1 MIILHPVYYGRI
13 RKSLLI
19 LLFFVSLGGV
29 HKASAQ
35 LDKHYFFYVG
45 RSYIIDNKFRDA
57 IETLNVLLKVDEK
70 AYEGYFLRGIAKY
83 NLDDLLGA
91 EQDFSYAIENNP
103 VFTAA
108 YQYRA
113 ITRSR
118 LGNYD
123 DALKDFQVAI
133 DLRPDR
139 PDPYFSRG
147 VTFLLSQQFEKAVED
162 FTTFIRFDNKVVD
175 AYVNRG
181 TSYLMM
187 KDTTRAYEDY
197 NTAIRTNRESPLA
210 YSRRGMLYMAQKKYD
225 EALADFDKSIEC
237 DSTYIPSYFNR
248 ALVYSTI
255 NRPVQAIE
263 DFSRVLALDSTSSL
277 TYFNRAILRNQIG
290 DYNNALADYDK
301 VAFYSP
307 NNVLL
312 YYNRAAL
319 YRQLGDYYAAIN
331 DYTRAIELYPDFA
344 NAYLG
349 RSALRYMLNDM
360 QGSRSDKE
368 TADKKIAEYRSKL
381 TDSSFSVYADTSKR
395 FNQLLSFDASMG
407 GSEGM
412 QRMTARSSNIALL
425 PMFKF
430 SMVRPD
436 TVPVRTVYFVPR
448 VEQFRTEVADP
459 YVKLVNRDSDFPTD
473 SLFAFDR
480 AIEDSL
486 RYNRPSWQLLFKR
499 GITQSLIRQYTGSI
513 SNYTAAIDLDPS
525 NPFLYINRS
534 TTQSEMV
541 DFISSIDNGYQ
552 RITVDNDPASQLKS
566 NSSRSYNYDDAIADL
581 NKAARL
587 FPEFAYIYYNRANLL
602 CRSGRI
608 PEALEDYTKAIE
620 LNPSFAEAY
629 YNRGLVQ
636 IFLKDTRK
644 GCLDMSKAGELGLQ
658 DAYRV
663 LKLYGNMLQEE

>member
-1 MIILHPVYYGRI
+1 M
-13 RKSLLI
+13 RKFLLI
-19 LLFFVSLGGV
+19 LLFVVSLGDAYE
-29 HKASAQ
+29 ASAQ
-35 LDKHYFFYVG
+35 LDKYYFFYVG
-45 RSYIIDNKFRDA
+45 RNYIIRNKFRDA
-57 IETLNVLLKVDEK
+57 IETLNVLLKVDTK

-91 EQDFSYAIENNP
+91 EQDFSSAIETNP
-103 VFTAA
+103 VFTGA

-139 PDPYFSRG
+139 PDPYFGRG
-147 VTFLLSQQFEKAVED
+147 VTFLISQQFEKAVED
-162 FTTFIRFDNKVVD
+162 FTTFIRFDSKVVS

-187 KDTTRAYEDY
+187 KDTMRAYEDF
-197 NTAIRTNRESPLA
+197 NTAVKTNRESPLA
-210 YSRRGMLYMAQKKYD
+210 YNRRGTLYMEQKRYD
-225 EALADFDKSIEC
+225 EALSDFDRSIEC

-248 ALVYSTI
+248 ALVYSMI
-255 NRPVQAIE
+255 NRPMQAIE
-263 DFSRVLALDSTSSL
+263 DFTQVLEIDSTSSL

-290 DYNNALADYDK
+290 DYNKALEDYDK
-301 VAFYSP
+301 VAFYCP

-349 RSALRYMLNDM
+349 RSALRYMLHDM
-360 QGSRSDKE
+360 QGSRRDKE

-381 TDSSFSVYADTSKR
+381 TDSTFSIYADTSKH
-395 FNQLLSFDASMG
+395 FNQLLSFDTNMG
-407 GSEGM
+407 DGEGS
-412 QRMTARSSNIALL
+412 QRMTARSSNIELL
-425 PMFKF
+425 PLFKF

-436 TVPVRTVYFVPR
+436 TVVVRTLYYVPR
-448 VEQFRTEVADP
+448 LEQFRSELSNP
-459 YVKLVNRDSDFPTD
+459 YIKLVNRDSDFPND

-486 RYNRPSWQLLFKR
+486 RYYRPTWQLLFKR
-499 GITQSLIRQYTGSI
+499 GITQSLIRQYTSSI
-513 SNYTAAIDLDPS
+513 ANYTSAIDLDPS

-541 DFISSIDNGYQ
+541 DFISSISSDYQ
-552 RITVDNDPASQLKS
+552 ITVDNDPANQLKN
-566 NSSRSYNYDDAIADL
+566 NSLRSYNYDDAIADL

-587 FPEFAYIYYNRANLL
+587 FPEFAYIYYNRATLF
-602 CRSGRI
+602 CRSGQI

-644 GCLDMSKAGELGLQ
+644 GCLDMSKAGELGLE

-663 LKLYGNMLQEE
+663 LKLYGGMLEKK